1 MLAPAPRT
9 RSPIRPPIR
18 SHIDAARVAV
28 PSGVR
33 EDRTMPNRASSRSEV
48 RPPSFRDLSVSG
60 VLAGIVAVLVGYAG
74 SLVIVLEAARAAGL
88 DEQQTASWVWAI
100 SIGSGVCGAAL
111 SLITRMPI
119 LLAWSTP
126 GAALLTAS
134 LGGFSYSDAVGA
146 FIVASAAAAIVGW
159 TGWFGRLLALVPE
172 PILQA
177 LLAGVLLPFV
187 IKAGAAFGT
196 APLLAGGVVLVY
208 FVGKRFFDRWAVLA
222 ALVAGVG
229 LAAITGAFDTSGLEG
244 GLALTTP
251 VLTAP
256 TFDLAAIMSIG
267 LPLFVVT
274 MTSQNATGLA
284 VLRLDGYRPDD
295 RLLVGSVSTVS
306 ALLAPLGN
314 HAINLAAITA
324 AIATGPATH
333 RDRTRRYVAGVS
345 GGLAYI
351 AAGLFGG
358 TIIGLFSAIPTEV
371 IAALA
376 AVALLGATLAALQG
390 AVGSAGSDPR
400 TGIAALLTLAVTMSG
415 LTIFETGSA
424 FWGLL
429 AGIGA
434 HALLGVGRR
443 R

>member
-1 MLAPAPRT
+1 MGAPVE
-9 RSPIRPPIR
+9 
-18 SHIDAARVAV
+18 RVARRR
-28 PSGVR
+28 VR
-33 EDRTMPNRASSRSEV
+33 EDSTVPNLADH
-48 RPPSFRDLSVSG
+48 RPARRGLSLRDLSMSAIV
-60 VLAGIVAVLVGYAG
+60 AGLVAVLVGYAG

-88 DEQQTASWVWAI
+88 DAQQTSSWVWAI
-100 SIGSGVCGAAL
+100 SIGSGVCGIVL
-111 SLITRMPI
+111 SLCTRMPI

-134 LGGFSYSDAVGA
+134 IGGFAYSDAIGA
-146 FIVASAAAAIVGW
+146 FLIASAVAAVVGW

-187 IKAGAAFGT
+187 VQAGSAFAS
-196 APLLAGGVVLVY
+196 APLLAGGVILVY
-208 FVGKRFFDRWAVLA
+208 FVGKRLFDRWAVLA
-222 ALVAGVG
+222 ALIAGLG
-229 LAAITGAFDTSGLEG
+229 LAVATGAFDGSNLAG
-244 GLALTTP
+244 GIAPTLP

-284 VLRLDGYRPDD
+284 VLRLDGYRPND
-295 RLLVGSVSTVS
+295 RLLVGGVSTAS

-333 RDRTRRYVAGVS
+333 PDRSRRYVAGVA

-351 AAGLFGG
+351 VAGIFGA
-358 TIIGLFSAIPTEV
+358 TIIGLFAAIPSEV
-371 IAALA
+371 VASLA
-376 AVALLGATLAALQG
+376 AVALLGATLAALQS
-390 AVGSAGSDPR
+390 AVGGAGSDPR
-400 TGIAALLTLAVTMSG
+400 SGIAALVTLAVTMSG
-415 LTIFETGSA
+415 LTLFGTGSA
-424 FWGLL
+424 FWGLI
-429 AGIGA
+429 AGIA
-434 HALLGVGRR
+434 VHLVLRSWRR
-443 R
+443 